1 MSARVSGEAITVTA
15 LIIITQPAEAR
26 LHMWERKREGE
37 KNKMKKLYMLRIQI
51 PVKRASRPDNV
62 RECMKKKGAT
72 CLSQQV
78 NGGRRKTERIFT
90 NIRRN

>member
-1 MSARVSGEAITVTA
+1 MCVSARVSGEAITVTA

-62 RECMKKKGAT
+62 RECMKKKE
-72 CLSQQV
+72 
-78 NGGRRKTERIFT
+78 RRA
-90 NIRRN
+90 